1 MLVEG
6 NERDDIDVCPLE
18 NTCVF
23 FLFFLKIERR
33 REDHANTVIGAL
45 PITMTHHYD
54 EWCRK
59 SGTTTEKG
67 RWPNCSDDADIL
79 HKPCRGALPSLP
91 T

>member
-1 MLVEG
+1 MSVEG

-54 EWCRK
+54 
-59 SGTTTEKG
+59 
-67 RWPNCSDDADIL
+67 
-79 HKPCRGALPSLP
+79 
-91 T
+91 